1 MYFVPM
7 RWFFFL
13 ASLFDAFK
21 LKEAYLNAN
30 SSIALADN
38 IILSPIAVW
47 EFSSMECI
55 KSLYASVISCE
66 K

>member
-7 RWFFFL
+7 CWFFFL
-13 ASLFDAFK
+13 ASLFEAFK

-38 IILSPIAVW
+38 IILSPVAVL
-47 EFSSMECI
+47 EFSSMDFI